1 LQLEKLYD
9 GDIWEGVSYVFGGW
23 EFNAGIYFLEFR
35 PSEIAAAVA
44 IAVVGETKTV
54 DAEQAISVLAQPVQ
68 KVKLVPCG
76 PKQ

>member
-1 LQLEKLYD
+1 MSD
-9 GDIWEGVSYVFGGW
+9 VFDGW

-54 DAEQAISVLAQPVQ
+54 DAEQAISALTQPIQ